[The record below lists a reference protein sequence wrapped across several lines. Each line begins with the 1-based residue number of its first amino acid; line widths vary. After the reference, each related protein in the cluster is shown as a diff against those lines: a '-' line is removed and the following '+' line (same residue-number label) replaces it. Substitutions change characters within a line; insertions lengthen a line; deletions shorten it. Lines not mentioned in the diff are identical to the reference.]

1 MNQYFKTISI
11 EKPKASFNEEIN
23 KIEYED
29 VKFSKEVEITKLVRN
44 TWIALIS
51 YIIITSI
58 LIISSWLIFA
68 FVKFEDSICLPVSI
82 IVMAPWILLYLIG
95 NYINAKDGYIDTSSI
110 FKYEEELFIEEL
122 KNLYNQNRLEEQK
135 AKEWRE
141 NHPLEEKCRQ
151 LMEFGNPN
159 ILAEFIKTAAEINY
173 KRVDKNES

>member
-11 EKPKASFNEEIN
+11 KKPKASFNEEIN

-29 VKFSKEVEITKLVRN
+29 VKFSKEIEITKLVKN
-44 TWIALIS
+44 TWVTLIS

-58 LIISSWLIFA
+58 LIISSWIIFA
-68 FVKFEDSICLPVSI
+68 CVKFENSIDLPVSTM
-82 IVMAPWILLYLIG
+82 VMAPWLLIYFTF

-110 FKYEEELFIEEL
+110 FKYEEELFTEEL
-122 KNLYNQNRLEEQK
+122 NELYKQNELEEQK
-135 AKEWRE
+135 AEEWRK

-151 LMEFGNPN
+151 LIEFGNPN